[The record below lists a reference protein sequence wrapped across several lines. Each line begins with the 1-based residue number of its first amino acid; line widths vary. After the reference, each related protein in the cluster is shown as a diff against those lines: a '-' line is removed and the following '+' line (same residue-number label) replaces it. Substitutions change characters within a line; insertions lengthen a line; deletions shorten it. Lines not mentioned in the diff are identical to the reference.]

1 MARGIDAWH
10 RAGVTVHG
18 SLRSLRAAPVS
29 GVALAAALALSLPAP
44 LIAQAS
50 GDSTRRI
57 ASDGVLFRRRD
68 AAMLGAF
75 ALGATVAYH
84 NDRGVARAAQR
95 REVQDNRTLR
105 NTAEVFRYTGQPGVL
120 VGGLSAFAIGRVAHR
135 PVLATAGLRVTEA
148 IVVTGALTTLG
159 KYVAGRARP
168 FVSEGRDPS
177 DFQWWHGHR
186 EGYTAMPSGHTSAA
200 FAAASAL
207 SAEWRATVLM
217 IGVTAVSE
225 EVAYRGVGHALLWW
239 MFGNGYLAAGL
250 AAAGF
255 AGAHAVQGRKSM
267 AMIFVTALVMHALV
281 AVTGTLFLAIVVH
294 AAFDLYAGWRIAVE
308 ARTLLP
314 QES

>member
-29 GVALAAALALSLPAP
+29 GVALAVALALSLPAP
-44 LIAQAS
+44 LVAQAS

-57 ASDGVLFRRRD
+57 ASDDVLFRRRD

-120 VGGLSAFAIGRVAHR
+120 LGGLSAFAIGRVAHR

-177 DFQWWHGHR
+177 DFQWWRGHR

-207 SAEWRATVLM
+207 SAEWRATAPGSARV
-217 IGVTAVSE
+217 AVPLLYTG
-225 EVAYRGVGHALLWW
+225 ATLVGLSRIYQDKHWASDVV
-239 MFGNGYLAAGL
+239 
-250 AAAGF
+250 
-255 AGAHAVQGRKSM
+255 AGAALGSLTGGVVARWGR
-267 AMIFVTALVMHALV
+267 AHPRNRLER
-281 AVTGTLFLAIVVH
+281 
-294 AAFDLYAGWRIAVE
+294 W
-308 ARTLLP
+308 LLP
-314 QES
+314 VRVAPGAEGGVQFGLSLNPSRGAPPS

>member
-10 RAGVTVHG
+10 RAGVTVYG

-29 GVALAAALALSLPAP
+29 GVSLAAALALSLPAP

-120 VGGLSAFAIGRVAHR
+120 LGGLSAYAIGRVAHR

-207 SAEWRATVLM
+207 SAEWRATAPGSARV
-217 IGVTAVSE
+217 AVPLLYTG
-225 EVAYRGVGHALLWW
+225 ATLVGLSRIYHDKHWASDVV
-239 MFGNGYLAAGL
+239 
-250 AAAGF
+250 
-255 AGAHAVQGRKSM
+255 AGA
-267 AMIFVTALVMHALV
+267 AL
-281 AVTGTLFLAIVVH
+281 GTLTGGVV
-294 AAFDLYAGWRIAVE
+294 
-308 ARTLLP
+308 ARWGRTHPRNRLERWLLP
-314 QES
+314 VRVAPGAEGGVQFGLSLNPSRGAPPS